1 MRKIE
6 SKLHSLMN
14 SWTTTKET
22 FYSLCVK
29 FVNHKLIHS
38 HKIPVK
44 FISSNLTHD
53 ENACYI
59 FQPTRHMVKIALKQ
73 IMEHDN
79 S

>member
-44 FISSNLTHD
+44 FIRSNLTHD
-53 ENACYI
+53 ENACFI
-59 FQPTRHMVKIALKQ
+59 FSTDPTYGENCLETDHGA
-73 IMEHDN
+73 
-79 S
+79 